1 MCEDLRVDGTCVHR
15 DHHHHHDHDHDHG
28 TAPLAAGE
36 GRRMVVVG
44 KGGVG
49 KTTIAA
55 LLARQLARRKAD
67 VIAVD
72 ADEQSNL
79 GATLGLDLDA
89 LASVVPLAANDDY
102 VEEKT
107 GARPG
112 EGAGAMLRLSPDVTD
127 VVDRMAVAA
136 PDGVRLLVMGGVT
149 RAGGGCLCPE
159 TALLASTIRSMR
171 LRRGEMVVMDTHA
184 GVEHFGR
191 SLARGFDE
199 AIVVVDPTRNA
210 VGVGLDTARMAA
222 ELGISSMRLVVN
234 RVRDPLDVQRA
245 RGHFAFFGADG
256 ELPFASVHALPY
268 DEEALLS
275 EPSVDRLLEG
285 SALGAAVDRL
295 AVDLLHPVAAAMAP

>member
-1 MCEDLRVDGTCVHR
+1 MCEDSLSGGTCGHE
-15 DHHHHHDHDHDHG
+15 HGHDHG
-28 TAPLAAGE
+28 NGTATASLGE
-36 GRRMVVVG
+36 GRRLVVVG

-55 LLARQLARRKAD
+55 LLARRLARRDAP
-67 VIAVD
+67 VVAVD

-79 GATLGLDLDA
+79 AATLGLDLDA
-89 LASVVPLAANDDY
+89 LSSIVPLVAREDY

-112 EGAGAMLRLSPDVTD
+112 EGAGAMLRLSPDVAD
-127 VVDRMAVAA
+127 AVERMAVPA
-136 PDGVRLLVMGGVT
+136 PDGVRLLVMGGVA

-171 LRRGEMVVMDTHA
+171 LRRGEMVLMDTHA

-191 SLARGFDE
+191 SLALGFDE

-210 VGVGLDTARMAA
+210 VGVGLDTTRLAA

-234 RVRDPLDVQRA
+234 RVRDPLDVGRVREYLGDA
-245 RGHFAFFGADG
+245 EALFS
-256 ELPFASVHALPY
+256 SVHLLPY
-268 DEEALLS
+268 DAQALIS
-275 EPSVDRLLEG
+275 EPSVDALIEG
-285 SALGAAVDRL
+285 SDLADAVDRL
-295 AVDLLHPVAAAMAP
+295 AGELLAQDDAVGAAP